1 MKNASRILLS
11 FVIGA
16 LAGAATGLLLA
27 PEKGKVTRK
36 KIKDSMDDLGEKAK
50 DTINDLSEKTKE
62 TINDLSERAKKAFQK
77 EQVNKSEETV

>member
-1 MKNASRILLS
+1 MKNASKILLA
-11 FVIGA
+11 FIIGA
-16 LAGAATGLLLA
+16 LSGAATGLLLA

-62 TINDLSERAKKAFQK
+62 TINDLSERAKKAFNK
-77 EQVNKSEETV
+77 EQVNKNEEKV